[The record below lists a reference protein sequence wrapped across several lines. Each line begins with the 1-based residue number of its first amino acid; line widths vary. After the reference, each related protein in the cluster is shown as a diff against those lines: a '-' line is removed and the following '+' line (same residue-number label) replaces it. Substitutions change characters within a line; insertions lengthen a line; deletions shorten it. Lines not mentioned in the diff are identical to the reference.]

1 MRSGIGAAIRRIAG
15 IDVDSQRSAQEAD
28 SLASASAPI
37 YAASGATLD
46 SDLSASIPE
55 VDSCDPAGHALRLLA
70 WLQTDGG
77 ISGEVMASEI
87 QAAYAE
93 MCADLG
99 WAPLNWLRTGRE
111 FAKLVGPRRYRD
123 VLEGSKRCRRLVYA
137 VPPTGT
143 ISTSIERARHPSA
156 PLPARLS
163 AVEQTLAQLC
173 DQVGR
178 IAAHVSASSAGREA
192 SEITLGARVVQF
204 ERGPSNG

>member
-15 IDVDSQRSAQEAD
+15 IDVNSQQSAREAD
-28 SLASASAPI
+28 SLASSSVPI
-37 YAASGATLD
+37 DVSSGAALD
-46 SDLSASIPE
+46 SDLPASITE
-55 VDSCDPAGHALRLLA
+55 VDSCDPAGHARRLLS
-70 WLQTDGG
+70 WLQADGG

-123 VLEGSKRCRRLVYA
+123 VREGSKRCRRLVYA

-143 ISTSIERARHPSA
+143 ISTNIERARHPSA
-156 PLPARLS
+156 PIPDRLS
-163 AVEQTLAQLC
+163 AVEQTLEKLC

-178 IAAHVSASSAGREA
+178 IAAHVSSSSGAGPDGNVASAGR
-192 SEITLGARVVQF
+192 VVPF
-204 ERGPSNG
+204 ERGPSHG